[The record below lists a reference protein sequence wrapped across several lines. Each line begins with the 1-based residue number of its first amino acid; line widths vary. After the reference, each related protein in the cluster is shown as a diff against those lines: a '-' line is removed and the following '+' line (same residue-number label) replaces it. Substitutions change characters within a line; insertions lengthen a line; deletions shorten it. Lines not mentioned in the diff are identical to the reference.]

1 MKVYTFSQARQK
13 LAEVLDIARREEVR
27 IRRRS
32 GDSFSVRY
40 RKEGDSPFNVP
51 GVRTRATTQDIVDA
65 IAESRAR

>member
-13 LAEVLDIARREEVR
+13 LAEILDIARREEVR

-51 GVRTRATTQDIVDA
+51 VVRTRATTQDIVDA